1 MIDFSL
7 TADQQK
13 LQKKAREFAIDEI
26 IPVSRKYDES
36 GEFPFELYEKAFTEG
51 LLDITI
57 PQEYGGHGLGILDS
71 CLLVEE
77 TAAAD
82 PGITTSL
89 FCNSLGQEPIILGG
103 THEQKE
109 KFLRPFSERLQFA
122 SFATSEPNTG
132 SDVAGI
138 SSMARIEGD
147 IIVLNGR
154 KMWITNGGVASIVS
168 LFCRLEG
175 TKRHNGITA
184 VVVPTENTP
193 GLTIGKPIPKMGHKA
208 SNTVMLRLEDVR
220 VPIEN
225 VLGEPG
231 KAFPLAMQTF
241 AHTRPTIGAFACGMA
256 RGAMEYAI
264 AYAKRRKAFETK
276 LANFQA
282 MQFMIADMKMHYEA
296 ARLLTWKAAWEADNN
311 KDNTISASCA
321 KAFATD
327 YGMKT
332 ASDALQIF
340 GGYGYTTNYLIEKLF
355 RDAKLYQI
363 YEGTS
368 QVQRMIIGRFMLSKY
383 SPIFEKTYS

>member
-1 MIDFSL
+1 MIDFTL
-7 TADQQK
+7 TESQES
-13 LQKKAREFAIDEI
+13 LQKKAREFAINDI

-36 GEFPFELYEKAFTEG
+36 GEFPYELYEKAFKEG
-51 LLDITI
+51 LLNLTI
-57 PQEYGGHGLGILDS
+57 PQKYGGLGLGILDS
-71 CLLVEE
+71 CLVVEE

-103 THEQKE
+103 SHEQKE
-109 KFLRPFSERLQFA
+109 KFLRPFTEELQFA

-138 SSMARIEGD
+138 ATTANIEGD
-147 IIVLNGR
+147 EIVLNGR

-168 LFCRLEG
+168 LFCRLEN
-175 TKRHNGITA
+175 TKRHQGITA

-220 VPIEN
+220 IPVEN
-225 VLGEPG
+225 ILGEPG

-241 AHTRPTIGAFACGMA
+241 AHTRPTIGSFACGMA

-276 LANFQA
+276 IANFQA
-282 MQFMIADMKMHYEA
+282 IQFMIADMKMHYEA

-311 KDNTISASCA
+311 KDNTVSASIA

-332 ASDALQIF
+332 ASDAVQIF
-340 GGYGYTTNYLIEKLF
+340 GGYGYTTNYLVEKLF

-368 QVQRMIIGRFMLSKY
+368 QVQRMVIARFMLSKY
-383 SPIFEKTYS
+383 LPVFEKIYS

>member
-1 MIDFSL
+1 LIDFSL
-7 TADQQK
+7 TTDQQK

-282 MQFMIADMKMHYEA
+282 IQFMIADMKMHYEA

>member
-1 MIDFSL
+1 LIDFSL

>member
-282 MQFMIADMKMHYEA
+282 IQFMIADMKMHYEA

>member
-7 TADQQK
+7 TEEQIS
-13 LQKKAREFAIDEI
+13 LQKKARNFALNEI
-26 IPVSRKYDES
+26 IPVSRKYDLS
-36 GEFPFELYEKAFTEG
+36 GEFPYDVYAKAFEAG
-51 LLDITI
+51 LLNVTI
-57 PQEYGGHGLGILDS
+57 PKENGGLGLGILDS

-103 THEQKE
+103 NSEQKE
-109 KFLRPFSERLQFA
+109 NFLRPFTEKLQFA
-122 SFATSEPNTG
+122 SFATSEPGMG

-138 SSMARIEGD
+138 TTTVRVEGD
-147 IIVLNGR
+147 ELVINGR
-154 KMWITNGGVASIVS
+154 KMWITNGGVSKIIS

-175 TKRHNGITA
+175 TKRHKGVTA
-184 VVVPTENTP
+184 VVVPVETA
-193 GLTIGKPIPKMGHKA
+193 GLSIGKPIPKMGHKS
-208 SNTVMLRLEDVR
+208 SNTVMLRMEDVR
-220 VPIEN
+220 IPLEN
-225 VLGEPG
+225 VLGELG
-231 KAFPLAMQTF
+231 QAFPLAMKTF

-256 RGAMEYAI
+256 RAAMEYAI
-264 AYAKRRKAFETK
+264 AYAKKRKAFETEI
-276 LANFQA
+276 ANFQA
-282 MQFMIADMKMHYEA
+282 IQFMIAEMKMHYEA
-296 ARLLTWKAAWEADNN
+296 ARLLTWKAAWEAD
-311 KDNTISASCA
+311 KSWDNTVTASCA

-327 YGMKT
+327 SGMKT

-383 SPIFEKTYS
+383 IPVFDKVFS

>member
-7 TADQQK
+7 TTDQQK

>member
-1 MIDFSL
+1 MIDFNL
-7 TADQQK
+7 TPEQK
-13 LQKKAREFAIDEI
+13 EMQKKAREFALKEI

-36 GEFPFELYEKAFTEG
+36 GDFPHEVYQKAFDKG
-51 LLDITI
+51 LFNITI
-57 PQEYGGHGLGILDS
+57 PKEYGGIGCGILDS

-82 PGITTSL
+82 PGMTTSL

-103 THEQKE
+103 NEEQKE
-109 KFLRPFSERLQFA
+109 RFLRPFTEKLQYA
-122 SFATSEPNTG
+122 SFATSEPSMG

-138 SSMARIEGD
+138 QTTARLEGD
-147 IIVLNGR
+147 EIVINGR
-154 KMWITNGGVASIVS
+154 KMWITNGGVATMVS
-168 LFCRLEG
+168 VFCRLEG
-175 TKRHNGITA
+175 TKRHEGITA
-184 VVVPTENTP
+184 VIVPTDTH
-193 GLTIGKPIPKMGHKA
+193 GFSVGKPIPKMGHRV
-208 SNTVMLRLEDVR
+208 SNTVMLRLDDVHI
-220 VPIEN
+220 PKEN
-225 VLGEPG
+225 ILGEPG
-231 KAFPLAMQTF
+231 KAFHLAMQTF

-264 AYAKRRKAFETK
+264 AYAKRRKAFKTEI
-276 LANFQA
+276 ANFQA
-282 MQFMIADMKMHYEA
+282 IQFMLAEMKINYEA
-296 ARLLTWKAAWEADNN
+296 AKLLTWKAAWEADNGR
-311 KDNTISASCA
+311 DNTISASCA

-368 QVQRMIIGRFMLSKY
+368 QIQRMVIGRYMLSKY
-383 SPIFEKTYS
+383 IPIFDKTY

>member
-7 TADQQK
+7 TEEQIS
-13 LQKKAREFAIDEI
+13 LQKKARNFALNEI
-26 IPVSRKYDES
+26 IPVSRKYDLS
-36 GEFPFELYEKAFTEG
+36 GEFPYDVYAKAFEGG
-51 LLDITI
+51 LLNVTI
-57 PQEYGGHGLGILDS
+57 PKENGGLGLGILDS

-103 THEQKE
+103 NSEQKE
-109 KFLRPFSERLQFA
+109 NFLRPFTEKLQFA
-122 SFATSEPNTG
+122 SFATSEPGMG

-138 SSMARIEGD
+138 TTIARVEGD
-147 IIVLNGR
+147 ELVINGR
-154 KMWITNGGVASIVS
+154 KMWITNGGVSKIIS

-175 TKRHNGITA
+175 TKRHKGVTA
-184 VVVPTENTP
+184 VVVPVETA
-193 GLTIGKPIPKMGHKA
+193 GLSIGKPIPKMGHKS
-208 SNTVMLRLEDVR
+208 SNTVMLRMEDVR
-220 VPIEN
+220 IPLEN
-225 VLGEPG
+225 VLGELG
-231 KAFPLAMQTF
+231 QAFPLAMKTF

-264 AYAKRRKAFETK
+264 AYAKKRKAFETEI
-276 LANFQA
+276 ANFQA
-282 MQFMIADMKMHYEA
+282 IQFMIAEMKMHYEA
-296 ARLLTWKAAWEADNN
+296 ARLLTWKAAWEAD
-311 KDNTISASCA
+311 KGWDNTVTASCA

-327 YGMKT
+327 SGMKT

-383 SPIFEKTYS
+383 VPVFDKVYS

>member
-1 MIDFSL
+1 LIDFSL

-282 MQFMIADMKMHYEA
+282 IQFMIADMKMHYEA

>member
-7 TADQQK
+7 SEEQIS
-13 LQKKAREFAIDEI
+13 LQKKARNFAINEI
-26 IPVSRKYDES
+26 IPVSRKYDLS
-36 GEFPFELYEKAFTEG
+36 GEFPYDVYNKAFEAG
-51 LLDITI
+51 LLNITI
-57 PQEYGGHGLGILDS
+57 PKENGGLGLGILDS

-77 TAAAD
+77 IAAAD

-103 THEQKE
+103 NEEQKE
-109 KFLRPFSERLQFA
+109 RFLRPFTEELQFA
-122 SFATSEPNTG
+122 SFATSEPGMG
-132 SDVAGI
+132 SDVAGM
-138 SSMARIEGD
+138 STTARVEGD
-147 IIVLNGR
+147 ELVINGR
-154 KMWITNGGVASIVS
+154 KMWITNGGVSKIIS

-175 TKRHNGITA
+175 TKRHKGVTA
-184 VVVPTENTP
+184 VVVPTETA
-193 GLTIGKPIPKMGHKA
+193 GLSIGKPIPKMGHKA
-208 SNTVMLRLEDVR
+208 SNTVMLRMEDVR
-220 VPIEN
+220 IPLEN

-231 KAFPLAMQTF
+231 QAFPLAMQTF

-264 AYAKRRKAFETK
+264 AYAKKRKAFETEI
-276 LANFQA
+276 ANLQA
-282 MQFMIADMKMHYEA
+282 IQFMIAEMKMHYEA
-296 ARLLTWKAAWEADNN
+296 ARLLTWKAAWEAD
-311 KDNTISASCA
+311 KGWDNTVTASCA

-327 YGMKT
+327 SGMKT

-383 SPIFEKTYS
+383 IPVFDKVFS

>member
-1 MIDFSL
+1 MVL
-7 TADQQK
+7 QQ
-13 LQKKAREFAIDEI
+13 KAREFAINEI
-26 IPVSRKYDES
+26 LPVSRKYDQT
-36 GEFPFELYEKAFTEG
+36 GEFPYDVYEKAFKQG
-51 LLDITI
+51 LLNITI
-57 PQEYGGHGLGILDS
+57 PSEYGGQGMGILDS

-103 THEQKE
+103 NEEQKE
-109 KFLRPFSERLQFA
+109 KFLRPFTEKLQFA
-122 SFATSEPNTG
+122 SFATSEPGMG

-138 SSMARIEGD
+138 STTARVEED
-147 IIVLNGR
+147 ELIINGR
-154 KMWITNGGVASIVS
+154 KMWITNGGVSLIIS

-175 TKRHNGITA
+175 TTRHKGITA
-184 VVVPTENTP
+184 VVVPTKSK
-193 GLTIGKPIPKMGHKA
+193 GLTLGKPIPKMGHKA
-208 SNTVMLRLEDVR
+208 SNTVMLRLGDVR

-264 AYAKRRKAFETK
+264 AYAKKRKAFETEI
-276 LANFQA
+276 ANFQA
-282 MQFMIADMKMHYEA
+282 IQFMIAEMKMHYEA
-296 ARLLTWKAAWEADNN
+296 ARLLTWQSAWQADQGQ
-311 KDNTISASCA
+311 DNTVMASCA

-368 QVQRMIIGRFMLSKY
+368 QVQRMIIGRYMLSKY
-383 SPIFEKTYS
+383 APVFDRVYS

>member
-1 MIDFSL
+1 MVDFSL
-7 TADQQK
+7 TNEQIE
-13 LQKKAREFAIDEI
+13 LQRKAREFALKEI
-26 IPVSRKYDES
+26 IPVARKYDDS
-36 GEFPFELYEKAFTEG
+36 GEFPHDVYQKAFDQG
-51 LLDITI
+51 LLNITI
-57 PQEYGGHGLGILDS
+57 PREYGGLGRGILDS

-103 THEQKE
+103 NDEQKNN
-109 KFLRPFSERLQFA
+109 FLRPFTEKIQYA
-122 SFATSEPNTG
+122 AFATSEPAMG

-138 SSMARIEGD
+138 QTTARLEGD
-147 IIVLNGR
+147 EIILNGR

-175 TKRHNGITA
+175 TKRHKGITA
-184 VVVPTENTP
+184 VVVPTDSL
-193 GLTIGKPIPKMGHKA
+193 GFSIGKPIPKMGHRA
-208 SNTVMLRLEDVR
+208 SNTVMLRLKDVR
-220 VPIEN
+220 VPQDNI
-225 VLGEPG
+225 LGEPG
-231 KAFPLAMQTF
+231 KAFPLAMKTF

-264 AYAKRRKAFETK
+264 AYAKRRKAFETNI
-276 LANFQA
+276 ANFQTI
-282 MQFMIADMKMHYEA
+282 QFMIAEMKMNVEA
-296 ARLLTWKAAWEADNN
+296 ARLLTWKAAWEVDNGR
-311 KDNTISASCA
+311 DNTISASCA

-327 YGMKT
+327 HGMKT
-332 ASDALQIF
+332 VSDALQIF

-368 QVQRMIIGRFMLSKY
+368 QIQRMIVGRYMLSKY
-383 SPIFEKTYS
+383 APVFEKTY